1 MSIAGG
7 LTLVILCLPALPM
20 VLAVRASMPNFDLD
34 WVASKCREPLGM
46 LLRRDHDTAHLPV
59 GLLQRRR
66 SGDRNLRLPAAA
78 QHQAKALPLDQD
90 GRRCPHLRTTRA
102 GQTRCNQRK
111 QVATVRFRSLG
122 RVAPGACDG
131 GMPMCVVEVRASDQA
146 ALHLDKQCSNPVPAT
161 KFLSSINA
169 LRPASPRGFCMS
181 AFQVNNRS
189 TKTPKP
195 QRIQLDSNP
204 TGRRPRQNRRR
215 PRSIGTE
222 ADLQLGKL
230 FGRDL
235 VPNFIQ
241 QRQKIVLSWLSECQA
256 VERDRPV
263 QPG

>member
-161 KFLSSINA
+161 KNINKYNTLQAA
-169 LRPASPRGFCMS
+169 LRAAFCVPNS
-181 AFQVNNRS
+181 RS
-189 TKTPKP
+189 TIGQQNDPNCVGIQHVSSQTRSRPRETGPK
-195 QRIQLDSNP
+195 QRATRIQPVCRHSD
-204 TGRRPRQNRRR
+204 
-215 PRSIGTE
+215 
-222 ADLQLGKL
+222 
-230 FGRDL
+230 
-235 VPNFIQ
+235 
-241 QRQKIVLSWLSECQA
+241 QK
-256 VERDRPV
+256 VERPH
-263 QPG
+263 